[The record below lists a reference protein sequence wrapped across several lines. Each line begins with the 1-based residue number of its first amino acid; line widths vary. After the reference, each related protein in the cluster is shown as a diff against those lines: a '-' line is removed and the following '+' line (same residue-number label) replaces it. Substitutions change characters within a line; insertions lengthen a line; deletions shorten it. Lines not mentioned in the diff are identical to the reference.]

1 MKPFAPLFAVAVIA
15 TASQAWAAPAP
26 AWTVDKGASKVAF
39 ASSFDGGAFNGSFRR
54 WDAAIRFDPANLA
67 GSSALV
73 TFDMTSAATGDSSR
87 DQALPQDDWFAAARF
102 PKATFKAMSFRS
114 LGGNRYQAVGDLT
127 IRGVTKPLTLPFTLV
142 ITGGVA
148 KMNASVGLNRLAF
161 GVGQGDWK
169 TTEVVPGTVT
179 VNISLTAKRAG

>member
-1 MKPFAPLFAVAVIA
+1 MRPYAPVAIAVAFA
-15 TASQAWAAPAP
+15 LAGPAWAAPAP
-26 AWTVDKGASKVAF
+26 VWTVDKPASKVAF
-39 ASSFDGGAFNGSFRR
+39 SSSFDGGAFSGSFRR

-67 GSSALV
+67 GSSVTA
-73 TFDMTSAATGDSSR
+73 TFDMTSAATGDAGR
-87 DQALPQDDWFAAARF
+87 DEALPQDDWFAAGKF
-102 PKATFKAMSFRS
+102 PKATFTAKSFKA
-114 LGGNRYQAVGDLT
+114 LGGNRYQAIGTLT

-148 KMNASVGLNRLAF
+148 RMNASVGLNRLAF
-161 GVGQGDWK
+161 GVGQGEWK

>member
-1 MKPFAPLFAVAVIA
+1 VRLLATILFAA
-15 TASQAWAAPAP
+15 TVLAGQAWAAAAP
-26 AWTVDKGASKVAF
+26 AWTVDKGTSKVAF
-39 ASSFDGGAFNGSFRR
+39 SSSFDGGAFSGSFRR

-67 GSSALV
+67 GSSV
-73 TFDMTSAATGDSSR
+73 TASFDMTSAVTGDADR
-87 DQALPQDDWFAAARF
+87 DEALPLDDWFAAKRF
-102 PKATFKAMSFRS
+102 PKATFTATSFKAV
-114 LGGNRYQAVGDLT
+114 GGNRYQAVGTLT

>member
-1 MKPFAPLFAVAVIA
+1 MRLFATILIA
-15 TASQAWAAPAP
+15 ATVLAGQALAAPAP
-26 AWTVDKGASKVAF
+26 VWTVDKGASKVAF
-39 ASSFDGGAFNGSFRR
+39 SSSFDGGAFSGAFRR

-67 GSSALV
+67 GSSVTA
-73 TFDMTSAATGDSSR
+73 TFDMTSAVTGDSDR
-87 DQALPQDDWFAAARF
+87 DEALPLDDWFAAKRF
-102 PKATFKAMSFRS
+102 PKATFTATSFKAM
-114 LGGNRYQAVGDLT
+114 GGNRYQAVGALT
-127 IRGVTKPLTLPFTLV
+127 IRRVTKPLTLPFTLV

-179 VNISLTAKRAG
+179 VNISLTAKRAP